1 MDTIN
6 NTALIK
12 WMDKQIKEYKLGV
25 LDKRKEDLLIN
36 EFKVISEF
44 EENAWI
50 LSLYKIIEFYN
61 YIKEKY
67 NIDCYVNKIAPPKE
81 NFINLLVA
89 LYGNDKYIN
98 DESWNRGFVVNLL
111 KSEEFNEVLNTF
123 IDDFNI
129 VYFQDLIDSNE
140 EFMKRWYSYNND
152 NSNLE
157 VNKLMLLSRI
167 NMDSKAS

>member
-1 MDTIN
+1 M
-6 NTALIK
+6 
-12 WMDKQIKEYKLGV
+12 
-25 LDKRKEDLLIN
+25 
-36 EFKVISEF
+36 
-44 EENAWI
+44 
-50 LSLYKIIEFYN
+50 SLYKIIEFYN

-89 LYGNDKYIN
+89 LYGNENIVRNTVDKSLPKEGQVINDKYIN